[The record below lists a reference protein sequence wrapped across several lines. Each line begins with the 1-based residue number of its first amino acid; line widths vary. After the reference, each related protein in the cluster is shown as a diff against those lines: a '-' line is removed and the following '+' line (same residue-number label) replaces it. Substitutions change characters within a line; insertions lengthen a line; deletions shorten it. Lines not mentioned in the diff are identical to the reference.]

1 MIRFVSIL
9 FLVFGFWRV
18 GAVLMRATDAYG
30 LRDVFYRLDC
40 SPPNSWLCASINN
53 SNPIECP
60 VVSGVSFLE
69 PGLFCDSLGALTA
82 LHVRYPN
89 VSLAGGVIGSSLE
102 SLTNLHTL
110 FIQNQTQL
118 SESTLPP
125 LPASLQRLY
134 VANTPIGGSIPK
146 LPSNMTTLALHN
158 CKYDVY
164 LLTTTDR
171 RAKKKRKICKPLLL
185 SSVSV

>member
-9 FLVFGFWRV
+9 CLVFGFLRV
-18 GAVLMRATDAYG
+18 GAVLMQPTDANA

-82 LHVRYPN
+82 LHVPYPN
-89 VSLAGGVIGSSLE
+89 VSLAGDVIGSSLE
-102 SLTNLHTL
+102 SLANLHTL

-118 SESTLPP
+118 SESSTLPP

-171 RAKKKRKICKPLLL
+171 KIL
-185 SSVSV
+185 